1 MTTIC
6 AALSLGG
13 TGLTGILISFLTI
26 LIILAVIWGL
36 LWAIENWISPIPQ
49 PVKLILALI
58 LLVAIVI
65 WAIQAIGGH

>member
-1 MTTIC
+1 MTTLC
-6 AALSLGG
+6 ALSFGG
-13 TGLTGILISFLTI
+13 AGLTGILISFLTI

-65 WAIQAIGGH
+65 WAIQAIGAH